1 MSMITQRTP
10 DTTSTLAATATA
22 GVVSADDAPAPD
34 ERRVVLA
41 EVFEES
47 TFYAMEDDIHDVSMA
62 EAADTTTILGEFE
75 DLWEACCCAGD
86 DVKMTEAHSS
96 SKANFKALE
105 QTILSRALARQH
117 KFMCNSPGY
126 GRKRAAAPAHDAP
139 AAKRTKKTVVA
150 KAKTAADIVYR
161 PSFASQNVTD
171 REAIFRAGID
181 KVDEARKRRVER
193 WLVVRKT
200 RIDVRNCFAPV
211 CEAKKLVAMTK
222 ARTGG
227 RFKKKADWS
236 RTFSTRI

>member
-10 DTTSTLAATATA
+10 TTTTTLGAAA
-22 GVVSADDAPAPD
+22 GAVSAEDAPAPD
-34 ERRVVLA
+34 ECRIVIA
-41 EVFEES
+41 EVFEE
-47 TFYAMEDDIHDVSMA
+47 TAFYAMDDEIHDVNMA
-62 EAADTTTILGEFE
+62 EAADTTTVLDEIE

-86 DVKMTEAHSS
+86 DVNMTEARNS

-105 QTILSRALARQH
+105 QTVLSRALARSNESV
-117 KFMCNSPGY
+117 CSSPGY
-126 GRKRAAAPAHDAP
+126 GRQSKRAAAPAHDAP
-139 AAKRTKKTVVA
+139 AAKRTKKPVVA
-150 KAKTAADIVYR
+150 KAKTAADIAYR

-181 KVDEARKRRVER
+181 KVDEARRRRGAR

-211 CEAKKLVAMTK
+211 CEAKKLVAMAK

-227 RFKKKADWS
+227 RFKKKAAWS